1 MAFLYS
7 LTGILEFIYISSMK
21 TNTITALAEPNR
33 LHIVE
38 LLRTGPRPVG
48 DIAEELRLNQPQ
60 VSKHL
65 KVLSEA
71 GIVEVRAIAQR
82 RIYRLRPQPFRELN
96 AWIESF
102 SKLWEE
108 RFDQLDEYLQMLQ
121 DNPPA
126 EDPQE

>member
-1 MAFLYS
+1 M
-7 LTGILEFIYISSMK
+7 
-21 TNTITALAEPNR
+21 
-33 LHIVE
+33 HIVE

-65 KVLSEA
+65 KVLSDA

-108 RFDQLDEYLQMLQ
+108 RFDRLDDYLQMLQ
-121 DNPPA
+121 DNSSA
-126 EDPQE
+126 EEQKE